1 MIISNA
7 AVDMSSQHTYSQHTG
22 FSYSK
27 IRVGAFDENMACAR
41 AKAGQGEYLGG
52 TIVGAQ
58 ADCVAVDPLVS
69 GNYTKFAQL
78 LYDATGLTGSPTS
91 ADAKTAEDAADK
103 VDADGSGKTGTDT
116 AASSVDSAKQADS
129 TMSLSDFS
137 TRMQFSILRYILQL
151 LYGKVYDPETED
163 GLSGETL
170 GDKADSFLQT
180 CVYDVTAASFTYSE
194 EEATSFSTTGTVQTA
209 DGRNLS
215 FNLNIS
221 MTRSFSASYD
231 AMSAR
236 QAILQDPLIIRTDE
250 DVPAD
255 ASISDQTFIFDIDG
269 DGKEE
274 EVQNLAAGCGF
285 LAIDQNNNGRID
297 NGTELFGARSGN
309 GFADLAEYDSDGNGW
324 IDEADDVWSKLCIY
338 TVDSDGAEHMQSLK
352 DADVGA
358 IYLGSAP
365 TEFTKTGDDGI
376 SVYGKMRRSG
386 FFLHEST
393 GSAGAMQQVDLG
405 VRNPKFKDYNSIPTT
420 IEESL
425 DTEAA
430 AV

>member
-1 MIISNA
+1 MFDPSKLSEINIAGLPLSALLGALLTFLICVIVINVIMKLVGKTLSGAKRLNHTMQRFLTSLVRALLWIIA
-7 AVDMSSQHTYSQHTG
+7 IV
-22 FSYSK
+22 
-27 IRVGAFDENMACAR
+27 II
-41 AKAGQGEYLGG
+41 AGELGIPTASLVALLSVAGLALSLSVQGVLGN
-52 TIVGAQ
+52 I
-58 ADCVAVDPLVS
+58 
-69 GNYTKFAQL
+69 FA
-78 LYDATGLTGSPTS
+78 GLTLLMTHPF
-91 ADAKTAEDAADK
+91 AEGNFVEIA
-103 VDADGSGKTGTDT
+103 GKTGTVKSVSLLYTTIDT
-116 AASSVDSAKQADS
+116 LDNVEISIPNSDVIGSSVTNYSAEPMRRVD
-129 TMSLSDFS
+129 
-137 TRMQFSILRYILQL
+137 
-151 LYGKVYDPETED
+151 
-163 GLSGETL
+163 
-170 GDKADSFLQT
+170 
-180 CVYDVTAASFTYSE
+180 
-194 EEATSFSTTGTVQTA
+194 
-209 DGRNLS
+209 
-215 FNLNIS
+215 
-221 MTRSFSASYD
+221 MTFSASYD

-425 DTEAA
+425 DMEAE